1 MNDFA
6 VRAEGISKQY
16 RLGAAVQGRL
26 TDAVSD
32 GIDRLRRLQVGR
44 RAERDVIWALRDV
57 SFEVKEGEVVGFMGR
72 NGAGKTTL
80 LKVLS
85 RITKPTKGHADVRG
99 RVGSLLEVGS
109 GFHPDL
115 TGRENV
121 YLYGAVLGMRARD
134 VRRKFDDIV
143 SFAEVERFLDTPVKR
158 YSSGMY
164 MRLAFAVAAHLEP
177 EILIVDEVLAV
188 GDVAFQQKCLGKME
202 ETANVGRTVL
212 FVSHNT
218 AAVRALCQR
227 AYLLEAGR
235 IAASGSAA
243 QIADEYVSAVQRKQ
257 VMPVHERT
265 DREGDGSLRITSV
278 KIDDASGGT
287 ITSSSRLRLMLTY
300 ESQSAVRHPRFAVT
314 IQGQDIASAF
324 YRLDTDAEPGLP
336 GVLPPRGT
344 VVCIT
349 GPINLTAGDCGVKV
363 AAWRGGTLADHV
375 ERAGSFTI
383 HADDFYPS
391 GRPPSRDKT
400 VGLIRHTWELSTN
413 GTDAQ

>member
-1 MNDFA
+1 MNDVA

-32 GIDRLRRLQVGR
+32 GIGRLRRLEVGP
-44 RAERDVIWALRDV
+44 RAERDLIWALRDV

-85 RITKPTKGHADVRG
+85 RITKPTSGHADVRG

-109 GFHPDL
+109 GFHADL

-121 YLYGAVLGMRARD
+121 FLYGAVLGMRARD

-202 ETANVGRTVL
+202 ETASVGRTVL

-243 QIADEYVSAVQRKQ
+243 EIADEYVSSVQRKQ
-257 VMPVHERT
+257 VIPLHGRT
-265 DREGDGSLRITSV
+265 DRDGDGSIRITSV
-278 KIDDASGGT
+278 KIEDVSGRT
-287 ITSSSRLRLMLTY
+287 ITSSSRLHLTLTY
-300 ESQSAVRHPRFAVT
+300 ESESAVRHPRFAVT
-314 IQGQDIASAF
+314 IQGEDIASAF
-324 YRLDTDAEPGLP
+324 YRLDSDAEPGLP
-336 GVLPPRGT
+336 EVLPARGRIA
-344 VVCIT
+344 CIT
-349 GPINLTAGDCGVKV
+349 APINLTAGHCGVKV

-375 ERAGSFTI
+375 ERAGSFTV

-391 GRPPSRDKT
+391 GRPPGRDKT
-400 VGLIRHTWELSTN
+400 VALIRHTWELATN

>member
-1 MNDFA
+1 MSELA
-6 VRAEGISKQY
+6 VRAEGLSKQY

-26 TDAVSD
+26 TDAVAD
-32 GIDRLRRLQVGR
+32 GFGRLRRLQVGSR
-44 RAERDVIWALRDV
+44 ERDVIWALKDV
-57 SFEVKEGEVVGFMGR
+57 SFEVAEGEVVGFMGR
-72 NGAGKTTL
+72 NGAGKSTL

-85 RITKPTKGHADVRG
+85 RITKPTTGYADVRG

-109 GFHPDL
+109 GFHPEL

-121 YLYGAVLGMRARD
+121 YLYGAVLGMRSGE

-188 GDVAFQQKCLGKME
+188 GDIAFQQKCLGKMQ
-202 ETANVGRTVL
+202 ETASVGRTVL

-227 AYLLEAGR
+227 AYLLDAGR
-235 IAASGSAA
+235 IVASGPAA
-243 QIADEYVSAVQRKQ
+243 AIVDDYVSAVQRRQ
-257 VMPVHERT
+257 ASPVHERT
-265 DREGDGSLRITSV
+265 DRGGDGSIRITSV
-278 KIDDASGGT
+278 DVADASARA
-287 ITSSSRLRLMLTY
+287 ITSSSRLRVTLAY
-300 ESQSAVRHPRFAVT
+300 ESESALRHPRFAVT
-314 IQGQDIASAF
+314 IHDAEDEVIAF

-336 GVLPPRGT
+336 DVLPARGRL
-344 VVCIT
+344 VCVT

-391 GRPPSRDKT
+391 GRPPGRARGA
-400 VGLIRHTWELSTN
+400 GLIRHNWELSNT
-413 GTDAQ
+413 GAGAE

>member
-1 MNDFA
+1 MTELA
-6 VRAEGISKQY
+6 IRADGISKRY
-16 RLGAAVQGRL
+16 RLGAAAQGRL
-26 TDAVSD
+26 TDAVWD
-32 GIDRLRRLQVGR
+32 GVGRLRRLQVGP
-44 RAERDVIWALRDV
+44 RAERDVLWALKDV
-57 SFEVKEGEVVGFMGR
+57 SFEIEEGEVVGFMGR
-72 NGAGKTTL
+72 NGAGKSTL

-85 RITKPTKGHADVRG
+85 RITKPTTGHADVRG

-121 YLYGAVLGMRARD
+121 YLYGAVLGMRGRD

-143 SFAEVERFLDTPVKR
+143 AFAEVERFLDTPVKR

-202 ETANVGRTVL
+202 ETASGGRTVL

-218 AAVRALCQR
+218 AAVSALCQR
-227 AYLLEAGR
+227 AYLLEAGK
-235 IAASGSAA
+235 IVASGPAAAIVNQYVSAA
-243 QIADEYVSAVQRKQ
+243 QSKQ
-257 VMPVHERT
+257 VIPVRERT
-265 DREGDGSLRITSV
+265 DRSGDGSIRITS
-278 KIDDASGGT
+278 IEIADASGRA
-287 ITSSSRLRLMLTY
+287 ITSSSALRVTLTF
-300 ESQSAVRHPRFAVT
+300 ESELELRNPRFAVT
-314 IQGQDIASAF
+314 IQDEDGALVF

-336 GVLPPRGT
+336 EVVPARGSL
-344 VVCIT
+344 VCVT
-349 GPINLTAGDCGVKV
+349 RAINLTAGECSVKV

-375 ERAGSFTI
+375 EFAGSFTV

-391 GRPPSRDKT
+391 GRLPDRNKAL
-400 VGLIRHTWELSTN
+400 GLIRHTWELSAN
-413 GTDAQ
+413 GVGAE

>member
-1 MNDFA
+1 MSELA
-6 VRAEGISKQY
+6 VRAEGISKKY
-16 RLGAAVQGRL
+16 RLGAAAQGRL
-26 TDAVSD
+26 TDALSD
-32 GIDRLRRLQVGR
+32 GLGRLRRLEVGP
-44 RAERDVIWALRDV
+44 RAKRNVIWALRDV
-57 SFEVKEGEVVGFMGR
+57 SFEVEEGEVVGFMGR

-85 RITKPTKGHADVRG
+85 RITKPTTGHADVRG

-121 YLYGAVLGMRARD
+121 YLYGAVLGMRARE

-188 GDVAFQQKCLGKME
+188 GDLAFQQKCLGKMK
-202 ETANVGRTVL
+202 ETASGGRTVL

-218 AAVRALCQR
+218 AAVSALCQR

-235 IAASGSAA
+235 IVASGSAA
-243 QIADEYVSAVQRKQ
+243 AVVDDYISAVQSKQ
-257 VMPVHERT
+257 FIPVQERT
-265 DREGDGSLRITSV
+265 DRGGDGSIRITSV
-278 KIDDASGGT
+278 EFEEASGRA
-287 ITSSSRLRLMLTY
+287 ITSSSRLRVTLTY
-300 ESQSAVRHPRFAVT
+300 ESESALRHPRFAVT
-314 IQGQDIASAF
+314 IQDEGGAWPF

-336 GVLPPRGT
+336 DVLPARGRI
-344 VVCIT
+344 VCVT
-349 GPINLTAGDCGVKV
+349 DPINLTAGECGVKV
-363 AAWRGGTLADHV
+363 AAWRRGTLADHV
-375 ERAGSFTI
+375 ELAGFFTV

-391 GRPPSRDKT
+391 GRLSDRDKA
-400 VGLIRHTWELSTN
+400 VGLIRHTWELAET
-413 GTDAQ
+413 GAGAE

>member
-1 MNDFA
+1 MSELA
-6 VRAEGISKQY
+6 VRAEGLSKRY

-26 TDAVSD
+26 TDAVAD
-32 GIDRLRRLQVGR
+32 GFGRLRRLQVGSR
-44 RAERDVIWALRDV
+44 ERDLIWALKDV
-57 SFEVKEGEVVGFMGR
+57 SFEVAEGEVVGFMGR
-72 NGAGKTTL
+72 NGAGKSTL

-85 RITKPTKGHADVRG
+85 RITKPTTGYADVRG

-109 GFHPDL
+109 GFHPEL

-121 YLYGAVLGMRARD
+121 YLYGAVLGMRSSE

-188 GDVAFQQKCLGKME
+188 GDIAFQQKCLGKMQ
-202 ETANVGRTVL
+202 ETASVGRTVL

-227 AYLLEAGR
+227 AYLLDAGR
-235 IAASGSAA
+235 IVASGPAGA
-243 QIADEYVSAVQRKQ
+243 IVDDYVSAVQRRQ
-257 VMPVHERT
+257 ASPVHERT
-265 DREGDGSLRITSV
+265 DRDGDGSIRITSV
-278 KIDDASGGT
+278 DVADASGRA
-287 ITSSSRLRLMLTY
+287 ITSSSRLRVALTY
-300 ESQSAVRHPRFAVT
+300 ESETALRHPRFAVT
-314 IQGQDIASAF
+314 IQDEDGYHAF

-336 GVLPPRGT
+336 DLLPARGT
-344 VVCIT
+344 VVCVS
-349 GPINLTAGDCGVKV
+349 GPINLTAGGCSAKV

-375 ERAGSFTI
+375 ERAVSFMVD
-383 HADDFYPS
+383 ADDFYPS
-391 GRPPSRDKT
+391 GRPPGRDRT
-400 VGLIRHTWELSTN
+400 AGLIRHTWELCN
-413 GTDAQ
+413 GTGAT

>member
-1 MNDFA
+1 MSELA
-6 VRAEGISKQY
+6 VRAEGLSKRY

-26 TDAVSD
+26 TDAVWD
-32 GIDRLRRLQVGR
+32 GIGRLRRLQVGSR
-44 RAERDVIWALRDV
+44 ERDLIWALKDV
-57 SFEVKEGEVVGFMGR
+57 SFEVAEGEVVGFMGR
-72 NGAGKTTL
+72 NGAGKSTL

-85 RITKPTKGHADVRG
+85 RITKPTTGYADVRG

-109 GFHPDL
+109 GFHPEL

-121 YLYGAVLGMRARD
+121 YLYGAVLGMRARE

-188 GDVAFQQKCLGKME
+188 GDIAFQQKCLGKMQ
-202 ETANVGRTVL
+202 ETASVGRTVL

-227 AYLLEAGR
+227 VYLLDAGR
-235 IAASGSAA
+235 IVASGPAA
-243 QIADEYVSAVQRKQ
+243 AIVDEYVSAVQRRQ
-257 VMPVHERT
+257 VSPVHERM
-265 DREGDGSLRITSV
+265 DRGGDGSIRITSV
-278 KIDDASGGT
+278 DVADASGRA
-287 ITSSSRLRLMLTY
+287 ITSSSRLRVTLEY
-300 ESQSAVRHPRFAVT
+300 ESESALRHPRFAVT
-314 IQGQDIASAF
+314 IHDSEDSVFAF

-336 GVLPPRGT
+336 DVLPARGT
-344 VVCIT
+344 LVCVT

-375 ERAGSFTI
+375 ERACSFMI

-391 GRPPSRDKT
+391 GRPPGRDRT
-400 VGLIRHTWELSTN
+400 AGVIRHNWELSKN
-413 GTDAQ
+413 GAGAE